1 MATILANQNGNWS
14 ATSTWVGGVLPTSG
28 DVVVANNKTITIDI
42 SPTVSQVRN
51 DTTGGATSGGVFNL
65 NNGITLRA
73 DVYAGATANISLV
86 NFNLPSP
93 NSANIIGNLY
103 GGSAN
108 GTAHAVTNSSSGTLN
123 ITGNCAGS
131 SGGSGVNNTS
141 NGIINITGNCIGG
154 MAYQCFGVWAT
165 GSGTITIVGNI
176 TGGSSQQAHGVQNG
190 SSTAIINITGNVFGG
205 TNVSSSQFGVNNN
218 STGTIN
224 ITGNVYGGYTF
235 AVNNASTG
243 TVSITGSAIGGNIS
257 AAANNASTGVLN
269 ITRAAG
275 NGFGLGT
282 SGITSQ
288 PGVVSAVA
296 GSLTN
301 IEEIEY
307 GSLGQSPTSGPIR
320 FVDKTSNVAL
330 FYRGSSFSSKK
341 TLVDSSVVAGG
352 VPASSDVRSGVSY
365 NLGANVGSCV
375 IPNANS
381 VVFGVLVDG
390 TTGSAVLSPAS
401 VWNFLISNMSTS
413 GSIGER
419 VKNCSTVASVGKQLE
434 QVL

>member
-14 ATSTWVGGVLPTSG
+14 ATSTWVGGVVPSSG
-28 DVVVANNKTITIDI
+28 DVVVANNKTVTIDI

-51 DTTGGATSGGVFNL
+51 DATGGGTAGGGFNL

-73 DVYAGATANISLV
+73 DIYGGSTVGAVCV
-86 NFNLPSP
+86 NFSLASP

-108 GTAHAVTNSSSGTLN
+108 GTAHAVANTSSGTLN
-123 ITGNCAGS
+123 ITGNCAGG

-154 MAYQCFGVWAT
+154 IAFQCFGVWAT

-176 TGGSSQQAHGVQNG
+176 TGGSSQQSHGVQNG
-190 SSTAIINITGNVFGG
+190 SSTAIINIIGNVFGG
-205 TNVSSSQFGVNNN
+205 TNVSVSQFGVNNN

-269 ITRAAG
+269 VTRAVG
-275 NGFGLGT
+275 NNFGLGT
-282 SGITSQ
+282 SGMTSQ
-288 PGVVSAVA
+288 PGVVSSVA

-301 IEEIEY
+301 VEEIEY

-320 FVDKTSNVAL
+320 FVDKSSNVAV
-330 FYRGSSFSSKK
+330 FYRVGTTKK
-341 TLVDSSVVAGG
+341 TLIDSSIVAGG

-365 NLGANVGSCV
+365 NLGTNTGTCI

-381 VVFGVLVDG
+381 VVFGVPVDN
-390 TTGSAVLSPAS
+390 TVGSGILTPAS
-401 VWNFLISNMSTS
+401 VWNYLTSNISTS
-413 GSIGER
+413 GTIGSR
-419 VKNCSTVASVGKQLE
+419 MKNCATVSTIGKQLE